1 MDSSEADRTVT
12 NTQTNE
18 SIPLRIENVQ
28 GNKIKPKET
37 NSKKIHISK
46 FLILVNSNVAA
57 TDDLDKSNR
66 VADCLKDGIG
76 KALQEHGPDIY
87 VIKPP
92 AKEKY
97 GPGTILDIKVKMAA
111 EIGPR
116 YKRVHVHALVTVKH
130 TTLLQMDGK
139 VLRGLLLDYCKD
151 EAIKNLFVR
160 IRFVPVSDFA
170 ELYLEKDPLPS
181 ST

>member
-1 MDSSEADRTVT
+1 MDTSNPGRVVT
-12 NTQTNE
+12 QTQTNE
-18 SIPLRIENVQ
+18 SIPLRIEEVT
-28 GNKIKPKET
+28 GNKIQSSNKKQ
-37 NSKKIHISK
+37 KIHISK

-57 TDDLDKSNR
+57 KDVNSSNH
-66 VADCLKDGIG
+66 VADCLKRGIG
-76 KALQEHGPDIY
+76 KALQEHGPELY

-97 GPGTILDIKVKMAA
+97 GPGTILDIDVKMAA
-111 EIGPR
+111 EIGSK

-139 VLRGLLLDYCKD
+139 VLRQLLLNYCAD

-170 ELYLEKDPLPS
+170 ELYLEKDPI
-181 ST
+181 